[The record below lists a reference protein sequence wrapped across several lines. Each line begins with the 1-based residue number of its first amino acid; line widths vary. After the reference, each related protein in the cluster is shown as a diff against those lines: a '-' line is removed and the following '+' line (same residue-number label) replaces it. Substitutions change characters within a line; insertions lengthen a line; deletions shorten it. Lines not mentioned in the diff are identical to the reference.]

1 MIKPTTKSS
10 ICLIDSSSVDYFL
23 KYISNYKKIITFDYD
38 SHIKLNKNKID
49 HMTSDDFISPSEFTE
64 LDKQSFIFSAWYK
77 ENELSNCLIYKKINL
92 GKLFYIDFFNYFLPL
107 LKNFF
112 EINKIY
118 LFYKTENF
126 VASNNLYKILNKFT
140 DSVTLLKEET
150 LEPTNYDLDSLDYK
164 FKIKNHSF
172 KLTLTKNKF
181 EKLRNFIDNL
191 LKNLFHKKLNDNQ
204 KSHLLIEF
212 DSIKFKNLFKN
223 FSKSNNFVCYNR
235 RRPTI
240 WNLESYSSIKNSNS
254 YFFTENELLTNEA
267 KQNILNS
274 EDWINNA
281 LSYMKKHDHIF
292 NFFFTFSEAD
302 LWSIIKDSFFDLC
315 RFRFKEIIKEI
326 ELAEQLFKKIKFS
339 SVLILSEN
347 GTTEQIISHF
357 AKINHIPIILL
368 QHGLYYDH
376 PLAKNMNT
384 FQGILPITSDIF
396 AVWGNVMNN
405 FSKNM
410 ILDSKKI
417 QLIGS
422 PNLESIFKIN
432 KQELK
437 QNYILVAAQGPST
450 NSIYDMDIKLI
461 EKYVNTIKEIC
472 HISTKLNEN
481 LIFKLHPDPH
491 EMDIENIVNSINP
504 SIKVIK
510 SGSITDLIK
519 NCKIFITIDIS
530 TTILEAQILEKPVI
544 SISVKDYQVGDEKS
558 QIFLSNSCI
567 HTDIENFHFYLSK
580 IVHDKNYKKTL
591 IQNGLNF
598 VDDYLIN
605 KKNSSK
611 CLIELLEKL

>member
-1 MIKPTTKSS
+1 MIKSKIESS
-10 ICLIDSSSVDYFL
+10 IFLIDSSSVDYFL
-23 KYISNYKKIITFDYD
+23 KHITNYKKIITFDYD
-38 SHIKLNKNKID
+38 SHIKLNENKID
-49 HMTSDDFISPSEFTE
+49 HITSDDFITKSEFIQ
-64 LDKQSFIFSAWYK
+64 LDKQSLTFSTWYK
-77 ENELSNCLIYKKINL
+77 ENELSDCLIYKKINL
-92 GKLFYIDFFNYFLPL
+92 GQLFYIDFFTYFIPL
-107 LKNFF
+107 FKNFF

-126 VASNNLYKILNKFT
+126 VAPYNLYKILNKFT
-140 DSVTLLKEET
+140 NNVKLLKKET
-150 LEPTNYDLDSLDYK
+150 SEPVNYYLDSLDYK
-164 FKIKNHSF
+164 FQINGHSF
-172 KLTLTKNKF
+172 KLSLTKNKF
-181 EKLRNFIDNL
+181 EKLRNFTDNF

-212 DSIKFKNLFKN
+212 DSIKFKNLFNTFPDSCN
-223 FSKSNNFVCYNR
+223 FISYNR

-240 WNLESYSSIKNSNS
+240 WNSESYSIIKNSNS
-254 YFFTENELLTNEA
+254 YFFTENELLNNEV

-274 EDWINNA
+274 EVFINNT
-281 LSYMKKHDHIF
+281 LSCMNKHDHIF
-292 NFFFTFSEAD
+292 KNFFSFSEAD
-302 LWSIIKDSFFDLC
+302 LWLIIKDSFFDLC
-315 RFRFKEIIKEI
+315 KFRFKELIKEI

-339 SVLILSEN
+339 SVLIWSEN

-357 AKINHIPIILL
+357 AKINHISIILL

-376 PLAKNMNT
+376 HLAKNMNT
-384 FQGILPITSDIF
+384 FQGILPINSDIF
-396 AVWGNVMNN
+396 AVWGTGMNN

-410 ILDSKKI
+410 SLDSKKI
-417 QLIGS
+417 QFVGS
-422 PNLESIFKIN
+422 PRLETIFKIN
-432 KQELK
+432 KQKLE
-437 QNYILVAAQGPST
+437 QNYILVATQGPT
-450 NSIYDMDIKLI
+450 NNSIYDMDVKLI

-472 HISTKLNEN
+472 NITTKLNEN

-510 SGSITDLIK
+510 SGSIIDLIK
-519 NCKIFITIDIS
+519 NCKIFVTIDIS

-544 SISVKDYQVGDEKS
+544 SISVKNYQVDDAKS
-558 QIFLSNSCI
+558 QVFLSNSCI
-567 HTDIENFHFYLSK
+567 HTDIENFQSHLSK
-580 IVHDKNYKKTL
+580 IIHDENFKKIL

>member
-1 MIKPTTKSS
+1 MITSKIESS
-10 ICLIDSSSVDYFL
+10 IYLINSSSVDYFL
-23 KYISNYKKIITFDYD
+23 KHITNYKKIITFDYD
-38 SHIKLNKNKID
+38 SHIKLNQNKID
-49 HMTSDDFISPSEFTE
+49 HITSDDFITPSEFTQ
-64 LDKQSFIFSAWYK
+64 LHKQSYTFSSWYN

-92 GKLFYIDFFNYFLPL
+92 GQLFYNNFFDYFLPL

-112 EINKIY
+112 EINKIF
-118 LFYKTENF
+118 LFYKTEKF
-126 VASNNLYKILNKFT
+126 VAPYNLYKILNKFT
-140 DSVTLLKEET
+140 NNVKLLNEET
-150 LEPTNYDLDSLDYK
+150 LEPLNLFHNSLVYN
-164 FKIKNHSF
+164 FKIKNHFF

-181 EKLRNFIDNL
+181 QKLRNFADNFF
-191 LKNLFHKKLNDNQ
+191 KNLFHKKLNNDQ

-212 DSIKFKNLFKN
+212 DSIKFKNLFTN
-223 FSKSNNFVCYNR
+223 FPNSSNFISYNR
-235 RRPTI
+235 RRPII
-240 WNLESYSSIKNSNS
+240 WNLESYSIIKNSNS
-254 YFFTENELLTNEA
+254 YFFTENELLTNEV

-274 EDWINNA
+274 EVWINDA
-281 LSYMKKHDHIF
+281 LSCMEKYDH
-292 NFFFTFSEAD
+292 NFQKFFSFSETA
-302 LWSIIKDSFFDLC
+302 LWLIIKDSFFDLC
-315 RFRFKEIIKEI
+315 RSKFKEIIKEI
-326 ELAEQLFKKIKFS
+326 ELAEQLFKKVKFS
-339 SVLILSEN
+339 SVLIWSEM
-347 GTTEQIISHF
+347 GATEQIISHF

-376 PLAKNMNT
+376 HLAKNMNM
-384 FQGILPITSDIF
+384 FEGVLPINSDIF
-396 AVWGNVMNN
+396 AVWGNLMNN

-410 ILDSKKI
+410 NLDSKKI

-461 EKYVNTIKEIC
+461 EKYVNTIKEIS
-472 HISTKLNEN
+472 HIVTKLDEN
-481 LIFKLHPDPH
+481 LIFKIHPNPH

-519 NCKIFITIDIS
+519 NCKIFVAIDVS

-544 SISVKDYQVGDEKS
+544 SISVKDYHAGDAES

-567 HTDIENFHFYLSK
+567 RTDIKNFQSHLSK
-580 IVHDKNYKKTL
+580 IMHDEIFKRIL

>member
-1 MIKPTTKSS
+1 MIKSKIESS
-10 ICLIDSSSVDYFL
+10 IFLIDSSSVDYFL
-23 KYISNYKKIITFDYD
+23 KHITNYKKIITFDYD

-49 HMTSDDFISPSEFTE
+49 HITSDDFITPSEFTQ
-64 LDKQSFIFSAWYK
+64 LDKQSLTFSTWYK
-77 ENELSNCLIYKKINL
+77 ENELSDCLIYKKINL
-92 GKLFYIDFFNYFLPL
+92 GQLFYIDFFTYFIPL
-107 LKNFF
+107 FKNFF

-126 VASNNLYKILNKFT
+126 VAPYNLYKILNKFT
-140 DSVTLLKEET
+140 NNVKLLKKET
-150 LEPTNYDLDSLDYK
+150 SEPVNYYLDSLDYK
-164 FKIKNHSF
+164 FQIKDHSF
-172 KLTLTKNKF
+172 KLSLTKNKF
-181 EKLRNFIDNL
+181 EKLKFFTENF

-212 DSIKFKNLFKN
+212 DSIKFKNLFNTFPDSCN
-223 FSKSNNFVCYNR
+223 FISYNR

-240 WNLESYSSIKNSNS
+240 WNLESYSIIKNSNS
-254 YFFTENELLTNEA
+254 YFFTENELLNNEV

-274 EDWINNA
+274 EVFINNT
-281 LSYMKKHDHIF
+281 LSCMNKHDQ
-292 NFFFTFSEAD
+292 NFKKFFSFSETN
-302 LWSIIKDSFFDLC
+302 LWLIIKDSFFDLC
-315 RFRFKEIIKEI
+315 KFRFKELIKEI

-339 SVLILSEN
+339 SVLIWSEN

-376 PLAKNMNT
+376 HLAKNMNT
-384 FQGILPITSDIF
+384 FQGVLPINSDIF
-396 AVWGNVMNN
+396 AVWGNEMNN

-410 ILDSKKI
+410 SLDSKKI

-422 PNLESIFKIN
+422 PSLETIFKIN
-432 KQELK
+432 KQKLE
-437 QNYILVAAQGPST
+437 QNYILVATQGPT
-450 NSIYDMDIKLI
+450 NNSIYDLDIKLI

-472 HISTKLNEN
+472 NITTKLNEN

-519 NCKIFITIDIS
+519 NCKIFVTIDIS

-544 SISVKDYQVGDEKS
+544 SISVKNYQVGDAES
-558 QIFLSNSCI
+558 QVFLSNSCI
-567 HTDIENFHFYLSK
+567 HTDIENFQSHLSK
-580 IVHDKNYKKTL
+580 IIHDENFKKIL